1 MVNRESEKMSIAVII
16 PTYNREHTILK
27 ALDSVFAQTVSPQEI
42 IVVDDGSTDQTT
54 ERLLPLINAGKIK
67 YHLTPHRGV
76 SHARNFGLKHCD
88 SNWICYLDSD
98 DEWLNIKLAEQIKF
112 AKANPHIF
120 LIHTDE
126 IWVRN
131 GVRVNPMRK
140 HKKYGGRIFKHC
152 LPLCLISPSSVML
165 HRNLLIKNKG
175 FREDFPVCEDYDLWL
190 KITSEYEV
198 GFIEQPLIKKY
209 GGHEDQLSRSLKA
222 MDYYRVKSMDW
233 IFDHRWL
240 TFDEETLIKAE
251 ILKKTTILLDGYE
264 KHQNEDQ
271 VEEIREIHNK
281 YQLLVSPSL
290 NQGTSAQPSI

>member
-1 MVNRESEKMSIAVII
+1 MNSNVGKMSVAVII
-16 PTYNREHTILK
+16 PTFNREHTILK
-27 ALDSVFAQTVSPQEI
+27 ALDSVFAQTVAPDEI
-42 IVVDDGSTDQTT
+42 IVIDDGSSDKTI
-54 ERLLPLINAGKIK
+54 ERLLPLIDAGKIQ

-76 SHARNFGLKHCD
+76 SHARNFGFKQSHSD
-88 SNWICYLDSD
+88 WICFLDSD
-98 DEWLNIKLAEQIKF
+98 DEWLNIKLAEQIKY
-112 AKANPHIF
+112 AKEHPHIF

-152 LPLCLISPSSVML
+152 LPLCLISPSSVMV
-165 HRNLLIKNKG
+165 HRDLLLKNKG

-240 TFDEETLIKAE
+240 NFDEEASIKEE
-251 ILKKTTILLDGYE
+251 ILKKTTILLEGYE
-264 KHQNEDQ
+264 KHQNEDH
-271 VEEIREIHNK
+271 VAEIKDLHQK
-281 YQLLVSPSL
+281 YCQLLNASL
-290 NQGTSAQPSI
+290 GASAQPTL